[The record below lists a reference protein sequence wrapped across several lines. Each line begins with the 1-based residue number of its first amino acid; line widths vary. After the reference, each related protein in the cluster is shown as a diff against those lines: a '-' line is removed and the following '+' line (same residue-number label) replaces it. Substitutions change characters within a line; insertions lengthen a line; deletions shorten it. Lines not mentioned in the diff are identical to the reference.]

1 MGIWSD
7 RDVTMTER
15 QMTDS
20 ARYVTG
26 RWRYERI
33 PPRVGHY
40 IPPIHAPPARTS
52 ELLLDFFGV
61 PTQH

>member
-33 PPRVGHY
+33 PPASGTTS
-40 IPPIHAPPARTS
+40 PFTPPARTS